1 MEKEGNITKKRMIG
15 GCLTTIILFCFL
27 VYGIVQCSKPK
38 KINTNT
44 STNTTNKTSVEKELP
59 PGNYPDFIYY
69 DNATYKISGKFQ
81 RDNFVFGVTQVPFY
95 DYFTDEDFL
104 KTAKM
109 VDESDYGYVEI
120 RFSDKKTSLV
130 LQKGIAQISSLYGV
144 TAEQGGINK
153 GLLWFTVE
161 NGKVLRL
168 NEEQVKKYDSQ

>member
-1 MEKEGNITKKRMIG
+1 MTEEEIKKNKRKVNLGMFGFVVLFVLLCTWCTKATTKKPQK
-15 GCLTTIILFCFL
+15 
-27 VYGIVQCSKPK
+27 VQEKQVTQTQK
-38 KINTNT
+38 
-44 STNTTNKTSVEKELP
+44 EKELP

-69 DNATYKISGKFQ
+69 DNTTYKINGKFQ
-81 RDNFVFGVTQVPFY
+81 RDDFVFGVAQVPFY

-109 VDESDYGYVEI
+109 VDESDYRFVEI
-120 RFSDKKTSLV
+120 RFSDKKTSLL

>member
-1 MEKEGNITKKRMIG
+1 MTEEEIKKKTKRAKAGLFGFFVLFILLCTWCTKATTKKPQK
-15 GCLTTIILFCFL
+15 
-27 VYGIVQCSKPK
+27 VQEKQVTQTQK
-38 KINTNT
+38 
-44 STNTTNKTSVEKELP
+44 EKELP

-69 DNATYKISGKFQ
+69 DNATYKINGKFQ
-81 RDNFVFGVTQVPFY
+81 RDDFVFGVTQVPFY

-130 LQKGIAQISSLYGV
+130 LSKGTAQIVSAYGI
-144 TAEQGGINK
+144 TAENGGINK
-153 GLLWFTVE
+153 TLLWFVNE

-168 NEEQVKKYDSQ
+168 NQEQIEKYDSQ

>member
-1 MEKEGNITKKRMIG
+1 MTEDEIKKNKRKVFSGLFGFIVLFILLCTWCTKATTKKPQK
-15 GCLTTIILFCFL
+15 
-27 VYGIVQCSKPK
+27 VQEKQVTQTQK
-38 KINTNT
+38 
-44 STNTTNKTSVEKELP
+44 EKELS

-69 DNATYKISGKFQ
+69 DNATYKIIGKFQ
-81 RDNFVFGVTQVPFY
+81 RDDFVFGVTQVPFY

-120 RFSDKKTSLV
+120 RFSDKKTSLI